1 VAGARSRA
9 LLLGRAVGAGRQGG
23 GGAVFLQLTLSQQ
36 RVADYAH
43 YTTVLRVLRRVVH
56 PGLLDLPTALWVN
69 LCTLATEVVAD

>member
-1 VAGARSRA
+1 M
-9 LLLGRAVGAGRQGG
+9 
-23 GGAVFLQLTLSQQ
+23 FLQLTLSQQ